1 VEEWPVRRPAPLG
14 LTLVFIGL
22 AGTMLWSTLGLS
34 RVSGW
39 IPQVVLAAT
48 LVLLLLQF
56 VLDWR
61 AASQPVAQ
69 AGDPGGT
76 RRRGWAA
83 VVWVA
88 SLLLATWLLG
98 VVLGGTLFCFAWLRW
113 HAGERRRLCALFAAV
128 LGLALW
134 LVFGVLLRAELYPG
148 LLWRVLA

>member
-1 VEEWPVRRPAPLG
+1 LAPLA
-14 LTLVFIGL
+14 LTLAFIGL
-22 AGTMLWSTLGLS
+22 SGAMLWSTLGLS

-48 LVLLLLQF
+48 LALLLLQF
-56 VLDWR
+56 GLDWR
-61 AASQPVAQ
+61 AAAAPAVHPDDSGQ
-69 AGDPGGT
+69 
-76 RRRGWAA
+76 RRRREWAA
-83 VVWVA
+83 AAWIG
-88 SLLLATWLLG
+88 SLLLAAWLLG
-98 VVLGGTLFCFAWLRW
+98 VVFGCALFCFAWLRW